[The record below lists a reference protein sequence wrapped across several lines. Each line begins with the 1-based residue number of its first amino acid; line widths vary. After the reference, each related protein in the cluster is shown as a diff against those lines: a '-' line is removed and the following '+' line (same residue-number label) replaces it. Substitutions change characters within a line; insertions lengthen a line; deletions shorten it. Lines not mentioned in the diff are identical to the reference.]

1 MQEKMTITL
10 AGEAIS
16 KDLRDIAFASNKIS
30 KILNRIGYAIAA
42 KEKLDRQTFK
52 IETTQIK
59 EGSLILDIVIFIA
72 SLYPDMLQYSPKEIF
87 IKTIEFV
94 KLLSGIYDQIPHS
107 SPDTNHIENSG
118 EAMILIAGSNN
129 NVSIQVNN
137 NTFVSIEEP
146 VFRTAMASEKE
157 INAINKK
164 IEAQELEAL
173 EVDGKPHMDKST
185 SQKID
190 KGIEVIRYLKN
201 KPLQQEHKAE
211 IEVYEYNKKNATGK
225 AHLKN
230 TDLFGIKKKNSIDFY
245 LTDLSQE
252 PLIIQSLQTGKTLLV
267 RYKPI
272 IFDMVEF
279 KELKKIEIT
288 SIDELLNY

>member
-10 AGEAIS
+10 AGETIS

-52 IETTQIK
+52 IETAQIK
-59 EGSLILDIVIFIA
+59 EGSLVLDIIIFIA

-87 IKTIEFV
+87 IKTLEFV
-94 KLLSGIYDQIPHS
+94 KLLSGIYDHIPHS
-107 SPDTNHIENSG
+107 GPNANHIENSG

-137 NTFVSIEEP
+137 NTFVSVQEP

-164 IEAQELEAL
+164 IENQELEAL
-173 EVDGKPHMDKST
+173 KVDDKPYMDSAT
-185 SQKID
+185 CQKID

-211 IEVYEYNKKNATGK
+211 IAVYEYNKKSATGK

-245 LTDLSQE
+245 LTDQSLE
-252 PLIIQSLQTGKTLLV
+252 AKIIQSLQTDKTLLV

-272 IFDMVEF
+272 ILDMVEF

-288 SIDELLNY
+288 SIEELLSY